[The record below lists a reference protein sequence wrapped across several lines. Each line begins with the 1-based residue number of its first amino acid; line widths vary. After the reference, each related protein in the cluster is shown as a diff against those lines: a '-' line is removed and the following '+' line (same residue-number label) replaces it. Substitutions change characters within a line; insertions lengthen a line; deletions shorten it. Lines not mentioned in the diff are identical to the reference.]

1 MQFGLTCALV
11 GLLPPTATDWRLSM
25 RDRAKSRF
33 NEVVYNGTTTITK
46 GNEGTVWFDRAT
58 GITTVSRKLFNR
70 YDAKASGDSYG
81 VTVTVNNIVVAELP
95 FSTSVLMTFNRW
107 IKTVNK
113 VDLFDKTG
121 GGLSYDSNDK
131 LANALASSWR
141 LFI

>member
-1 MQFGLTCALV
+1 
-11 GLLPPTATDWRLSM
+11 M
-25 RDRAKSRF
+25 RDYAKSRF

-81 VTVTVNNIVVAELP
+81 VTVTINNIVVAELD
-95 FSTSVLMTFNRW
+95 FTTSVVLTFNRW

-121 GGLSYDSNDK
+121 AGLSNDNTDEF
-131 LANALASSWR
+131 ANALASAWR
-141 LFI
+141 MFI